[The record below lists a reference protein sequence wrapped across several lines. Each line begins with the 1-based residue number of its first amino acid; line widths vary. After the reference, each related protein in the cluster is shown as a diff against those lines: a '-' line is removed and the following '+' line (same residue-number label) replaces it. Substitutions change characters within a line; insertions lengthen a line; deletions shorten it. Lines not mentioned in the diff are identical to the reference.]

1 MNVPAVFTAGS
12 CAAGIQYVDPATKA
26 ANAARNDL
34 RPVSPGIALFLVFLL
49 AMVVCPAAWAA
60 IITVSLDRNPVPL
73 NESFSVIF
81 SADAEPDG
89 DPDFSPLAADFEILN
104 QGHSSQ
110 ISVENGRYAKR
121 ITWQLQVMAK
131 RAGTLQI
138 PAIAFGADRSNPFS
152 VTVTNGAVRSRQGA
166 EASIF
171 VETEAEPKNPYVQAQ
186 VILTVRVLSRVAF
199 TGDLEQPQVG
209 DAIVEKLDEDRE
221 YMALRDGVQFKVNE
235 RRYVVFPQKSGPLTI
250 GPVNLTAQ
258 MGGGSFGPFF
268 RSSGRQQRLHS
279 EPLTLEVRPIPTRFK
294 GKHWLPAAKLDL
306 TESWQPT
313 SLKAPTG
320 EPVTRTLNIQ
330 ADGASIGMLP
340 DLGDQDLP
348 TAELKHYPDQPV
360 TREDKTGAGLSSQ
373 RSQKTAFIAG
383 KPGSYRL
390 PAIEIPWWN
399 TVTDTMEVARLP
411 AQTLTALPTAQAVAP
426 EPEPPAAPKP
436 VPNVAGSD
444 RPVESAGGGSPPPPG
459 RDPLWL
465 WLALLFGAGWLLT
478 ALAWWQSSRRGRP
491 APAVSPDAEAGVT
504 GPRLIKAL
512 EKACSANDA
521 GAARKALERWAAFR
535 WPQSSAAD
543 ALEARLGGIIGPELR
558 DLNRC
563 LYAPSGAIWQGGA
576 LWQGFQRYL
585 DGEKVHDTVRSNPS
599 GVLEPLHRL

>member
-1 MNVPAVFTAGS
+1 MNVFAVSTAGS
-12 CAAGIQYVDPATKA
+12 SAACTQHVNAAPKA
-26 ANAARNDL
+26 ANVVSND
-34 RPVSPGIALFLVFLL
+34 VSRIWPGIALSLVFLL
-49 AMVVCPAAWAA
+49 ATVVCPAAWAA
-60 IITVSLDRNPVPL
+60 SISVSLDRNPVPD
-73 NESFSVIF
+73 NEPFVITF
-81 SADAEPDG
+81 LAEGEPDG
-89 DPDFSPLAADFEILN
+89 DPDFAPLTTDFRVLN
-104 QGHSSQ
+104 KGQSSQ
-110 ISVENGRYAKR
+110 IQVENGRVTKR
-121 ITWQLQVMAK
+121 LTWQLEVIAK
-131 RAGTLQI
+131 RAGSLEI
-138 PAIAFGADRSNPFS
+138 PPIAFGADRSNPFPVH
-152 VTVTNGAVRSRQGA
+152 VTHGPVSSQKGANADVLL
-166 EASIF
+166 ELD
-171 VETEAEPKNPYVQAQ
+171 AEPKNPYVQAQ
-186 VILTVRVLSRVAF
+186 VILKVRVLSRVAL
-199 TGDLEQPQVG
+199 TGDPSQPQV
-209 DAIVEKLDEDRE
+209 ANAALMQLDENSE
-221 YMALRDGVQFKVNE
+221 YQESRNGIQYQVIE
-235 RRYVVFPQKSGPLTI
+235 RRYALFPLKSGPMRI
-250 GPVNLTAQ
+250 DPVNMTALL
-258 MGGGSFGPFF
+258 GGGSLNPFF
-268 RSSGRQQRLHS
+268 RRPGRQLRLHS
-279 EPLTLEVRPIPTRFK
+279 DPLTLEVRPIPPRFK

-411 AQTLTALPTAQAVAP
+411 AQTLTALPTTQTAAP
-426 EPEPPAAPKP
+426 EPEPPSAPKP
-436 VPNVAGSD
+436 VPNVVGAD
-444 RPVESAGGGSPPPPG
+444 RPVESAGGGSPPAPG
-459 RDPLWL
+459 RDPLWF

-478 ALAWWQSSRRGRP
+478 ALAWWQFSLRGRP
-491 APAVSPDAEAGVT
+491 APAASTDAEAGAT
-504 GPRLIKAL
+504 GPRVIKAL
-512 EKACSANDA
+512 EKACKANDA
-521 GAARKALERWAAFR
+521 GAARKALDRWAAFR

-563 LYAPSGAIWQGGA
+563 LYAPSGAIWQGAA

-585 DGEKVHDTVRSNPS
+585 SGEKGHDAVRSNPS

>member
-1 MNVPAVFTAGS
+1 MNVLAVSPAGS
-12 CAAGIQYVDPATKA
+12 CAAGTKLVNVAPKA

-34 RPVSPGIALFLVFLL
+34 RPVSPGIALSVMLLL
-49 AMVVCPAAWAA
+49 AFVVCPATWAA
-60 IITVSLDRNPVPL
+60 SIGVSLDRNPVPL

-138 PAIAFGADRSNPFS
+138 PTIAFGADRSNPFS
-152 VTVTNGAVRSRQGA
+152 VTVTNGAVRGRQGG

-199 TGDLEQPQVG
+199 SGDLEQPQVG

-250 GPVNLTAQ
+250 APVNLTAQ

-279 EPLTLEVRPIPTRFK
+279 DPLTLEVRPIPPRFK
-294 GKHWLPAAKLDL
+294 GKHWLPAARLDL

-360 TREDKTGAGLSSQ
+360 TREDKTGVGLSSQ

-411 AQTLTALPTAQAVAP
+411 AQTLTALPTTQTAAP
-426 EPEPPAAPKP
+426 EPEPPSVPKP
-436 VPNVAGSD
+436 VPNVVGAD
-444 RPVESAGGGSPPPPG
+444 RPVESAGGGSPPAPG
-459 RDPLWL
+459 RDTLWF

-478 ALAWWQSSRRGRP
+478 ALAWWQFSLRGRP
-491 APAVSPDAEAGVT
+491 APAASTDAEAGAT
-504 GPRLIKAL
+504 GSRLIKAL
-512 EKACSANDA
+512 EKACKANDA

-585 DGEKVHDTVRSNPS
+585 NGEKAHDTVRSNPS

>member
-1 MNVPAVFTAGS
+1 M
-12 CAAGIQYVDPATKA
+12 
-26 ANAARNDL
+26 
-34 RPVSPGIALFLVFLL
+34 ALSFMVLL
-49 AMVVCPAAWAA
+49 ASVVCPAAWAA
-60 IITVSLDRNPVPL
+60 GISVSLDRNPVPL

-104 QGHSSQ
+104 QSHSSQ
-110 ISVENGRYAKR
+110 MSVENGRYSKR

-131 RAGTLQI
+131 RVGTLQI
-138 PAIAFGADRSNPFS
+138 PAIAFGADRSRPFT

-171 VETEAEPKNPYVQAQ
+171 VETEAEPRNPYVQAQ

-209 DAIVEKLDEDRE
+209 DAIVEKLEEDRE

-268 RSSGRQQRLHS
+268 RPSGRQQRLHS
-279 EPLTLEVRPIPTRFK
+279 DPLTFEVRPIPVRFK
-294 GKHWLPAAKLDL
+294 GKQWLPAARLNL
-306 TESWQPT
+306 SQSWQPST
-313 SLKAPTG
+313 LKAPTG
-320 EPVTRTLNIQ
+320 DPVTRTLSIQ
-330 ADGASIGMLP
+330 ADGASLGMLP
-340 DLGDQDLP
+340 ELDGDNAP
-348 TAELKHYPDQPV
+348 TAELKQYPDQPV
-360 TREDKTGAGLSSQ
+360 TREDKTSAGLSSQ

-383 KPGSYRL
+383 KPGAYTL

-411 AQTLTALPTAQAVAP
+411 AQTLTALPTAQTAAP
-426 EPEPPAAPKP
+426 EPEPSPAPKP
-436 VPNVAGSD
+436 LSNGTEDD
-444 RPVESAGGGSPPPPG
+444 RPAEPVATSSPPAPE
-459 RDPLWL
+459 RDPLWF

-478 ALAWWQSSRRGRP
+478 AVAWWWQFSQPRRPQP
-491 APAVSPDAEAGVT
+491 AASKESTASVAE
-504 GPRLIKAL
+504 PRLINAL
-512 EKACSANDA
+512 EKACMANDA
-521 GAARKALERWAAFR
+521 DAARKALERWAAFR
-535 WPQSSAAD
+535 WPQSSTVD

-558 DLNRC
+558 ELNRS
-563 LYAPSGAIWQGGA
+563 LYARSGAIWQGLP
-576 LWQGFQRYL
+576 LWQGFKRYL
-585 DGEKVHDTVRSNPS
+585 DSESARHNGRADPPEA
-599 GVLEPLHRL
+599 LEPLHRL

>member
-1 MNVPAVFTAGS
+1 MNVPAVSPAGS
-12 CAAGIQYVDPATKA
+12 SAAGTQHV
-26 ANAARNDL
+26 NAAPKGENVASNDL
-34 RPVSPGIALFLVFLL
+34 RLLSPGIALSLVFLL
-49 AMVVCPAAWAA
+49 ATVVCPAAWAA

-235 RRYVVFPQKSGPLTI
+235 RRYVLFPQKSGSLTI

-279 EPLTLEVRPIPTRFK
+279 DPLTLEVRPIPPRFK
-294 GKHWLPAAKLDL
+294 GKQWLPAAKLDL
-306 TESWQPT
+306 TESWQPA
-313 SLKAPTG
+313 SLKAPMG

-340 DLGDQDLP
+340 DLGDQDQP

-411 AQTLTALPTAQAVAP
+411 AQTLTALPTAQTVAP

-444 RPVESAGGGSPPPPG
+444 RPVEPGGGGSPPPPG
-459 RDPLWL
+459 RDPLWF

-478 ALAWWQSSRRGRP
+478 ALAWWQFSLRGRP
-491 APAVSPDAEAGVT
+491 APAASTDAGAGAT

-512 EKACSANDA
+512 EKACATNDA
-521 GAARKALERWAAFR
+521 GAARKALERWADFR

-543 ALEARLGGIIGPELR
+543 AVEARLGGIIGPELR

-585 DGEKVHDTVRSNPS
+585 DGEKAHDTVRANPS
-599 GVLEPLHRL
+599 GGLEPLHRL